1 VAALMARIRTI
12 KPEFPQS
19 ESMGRVSREARLLFV
34 LLWTVCDDDGRT
46 RAASRMLASLLYPY
60 DDDAPK
66 KIDGWLAE
74 LEREQCI
81 ERYLVEGSTYLQVC
95 KWRNHQRIDHPT
107 ASKLPTPREGSR
119 ILASDSGS
127 LAPDL
132 DRNGKRIGK
141 GSKVPSEP
149 LSGDAPDG
157 AAGNGH
163 QAVERVFDH
172 WRTTHNHPTAK
183 LDAKRRK
190 LIAQALGS
198 YSEAD
203 LCQAITGYRNSP
215 HHMGQNDRATVYD
228 AIELLLRDAQHID
241 AGLRFARDPPRTDLS
256 TLTRRNVAAVEN
268 WVPPELRAA
277 NAS

>member
-1 VAALMARIRTI
+1 MARIRSI

-66 KIDGWLAE
+66 KIDGWMAE
-74 LEREQCI
+74 LEREHCI
-81 ERYLVEGSTYLQVC
+81 ERYQVDGSTYLQVS

-107 ASKLPTPREGSR
+107 ASKLPAPQEGSR

-132 DRNGKRIGK
+132 DRIGRERIGREGK
-141 GSKVPSEP
+141 GTP
-149 LSGDAPDG
+149 LSVEAPDREV
-157 AAGNGH
+157 
-163 QAVERVFDH
+163 VERVFDH
-172 WRTTHNHPTAK
+172 WRTVHQHPTAK
-183 LDAKRRK
+183 LDEKRRR
-190 LIAQALGS
+190 LIRAALKG
-198 YSEAD
+198 YAEAD
-203 LCQAITGYRNSP
+203 LCEAIAGYRNSP
-215 HHMGQNDRATVYD
+215 HHMGQNDRGTRYD
-228 AIELLLRDAQHID
+228 SIELFLRDAKHID
-241 AGLRFARDPPRTDLS
+241 AGLAFARNPPRTDLS
-256 TLTRRNVAAVEN
+256 TLTRANVDRTAD
-268 WVPPELRAA
+268 WMPPEMR

>member
-1 VAALMARIRTI
+1 MPRIRSI

-66 KIDGWLAE
+66 KIEGWLLE

-81 ERYLVEGSTYLQVC
+81 ERYTADGATYLQVS

-107 ASKLPTPREGSR
+107 ASKLPGPREGSR

-127 LAPDL
+127 LAPDM
-132 DRNGKRIGK
+132 DRIGRDR
-141 GSKVPSEP
+141 STEVPSEP
-149 LSGDAPDG
+149 LSGEAPDREVV
-157 AAGNGH
+157 
-163 QAVERVFDH
+163 QRVFDH
-172 WRTTHNHPTAK
+172 WRAVHNHPAAK

-190 LIAQALGS
+190 LIRDALKA
-198 YSEAD
+198 YPEAD
-203 LCQAITGYRNSP
+203 LCQAISGYKNSP
-215 HHMGQNDRATVYD
+215 HHMGQNDRSTVYD
-228 AIELLLRDAQHID
+228 AIELLLRDAKHID
-241 AGLRFARDPPRTDLS
+241 AGLRFYRDPPRTDLS
-256 TLTRRNVAAVEN
+256 KLTRANVDRTAN
-268 WVPPELRAA
+268 WRPPELRDAG
-277 NAS
+277 